1 MFNNIYK
8 NKYLRYTNSDSA
20 DDENDNDITESENNS
35 RNIDLIVNKLENK
48 LNENNNEYNIK
59 ITSQNQE
66 TTRTTK
72 MNESGINNF
81 PNLIQKNIKI
91 KENDA
96 SIDIGDSLYSV
107 NSLPKSIK
115 LGKSLIDVDI
125 CLNSNNLQEL
135 QKGEKDKKNIE
146 LIKIENNSN
155 VKVNNDINN
164 INLNVNDKNKYISR
178 NKVLNTGSSSL
189 NTLSTQFDNSK
200 YFLTKTNG
208 NLILSNKIKKN
219 PNENKNN
226 NQKDKNI
233 KLNLKLSINEEKNDK
248 NNEISTKNKNKSNL
262 NRKKNNKFLEKLK
275 CENNRRNKIRRK
287 CNFITILRN
296 IFLTIIIS
304 SAIGFYV
311 VVFIC

>member
-35 RNIDLIVNKLENK
+35 RNIDLIVNRLENK
-48 LNENNNEYNIK
+48 LNENNNMK
-59 ITSQNQE
+59 MTSQNQE
-66 TTRTTK
+66 TTRTSK
-72 MNESGINNF
+72 MNESNINNF

-91 KENDA
+91 KENDT
-96 SIDIGDSLYSV
+96 SIDIGDSIYSF
-107 NSLPKSIK
+107 NSLPKSKI
-115 LGKSLIDVDI
+115 GKSLIDVDI
-125 CLNSNNLQEL
+125 SLNSNNLKEL
-135 QKGEKDKKNIE
+135 EKEEKDKNDNKNMD
-146 LIKIENNSN
+146 LINIINKT
-155 VKVNNDINN
+155 NNDMNRQN
-164 INLNVNDKNKYISR
+164 INANNKNNYISR
-178 NKVLNTGSSSL
+178 NKILNTGNSSL

-219 PNENKNN
+219 LNEKKNN
-226 NQKDKNI
+226 NKKENDINI
-233 KLNLKLSINEEKNDK
+233 NLKLSINEDK
-248 NNEISTKNKNKSNL
+248 NIKNKEIGIKNKNNL
-262 NRKKNNKFLEKLK
+262 NKINRKDNKKR
-275 CENNRRNKIRRK
+275 NRIKRK